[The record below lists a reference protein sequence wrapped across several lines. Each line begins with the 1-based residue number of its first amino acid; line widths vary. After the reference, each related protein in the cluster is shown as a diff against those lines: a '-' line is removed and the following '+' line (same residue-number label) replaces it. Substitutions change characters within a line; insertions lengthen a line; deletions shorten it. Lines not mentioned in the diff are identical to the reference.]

1 MIKPLKSDEIWMTD
15 DNDSNCELWAK
26 KFADDF
32 RMRFSTLLGFD
43 FRKLSSTLAIRIL

>member
-1 MIKPLKSDEIWMTD
+1 MIKPLKSDEIRMSD
-15 DNDSNCELWAK
+15 DNDLNCELWAK

-32 RMRFSTLLGFD
+32 RLRFGTLLGFE